1 MKDDEALA
9 RRCQRGDPD
18 AFEALVVRHQRVLFN
33 VALRMLGSYE
43 DARDAT
49 QTAFVKAYQHLGTF
63 DATQRF
69 FSWIYRILKNECLN
83 ILRARRPSEPVP
95 LDWPAAAVPDTLEAA
110 QRQQAVQAAM
120 LALTPEYREVLVLRH
135 FTELSYEEI
144 AGVIGVPVKTVKSR
158 LYTARQRL
166 GELLVDWRVTP

>member
-1 MKDDEALA
+1 EALA

-83 ILRARRPSEPVP
+83 ILRDQRTFEPLKADVAIAE
-95 LDWPAAAVPDTLEAA
+95 PADVVERAE
-110 QRQQAVQAAM
+110 R
-120 LALTPEYREVLVLRH
+120 
-135 FTELSYEEI
+135 
-144 AGVIGVPVKTVKSR
+144 
-158 LYTARQRL
+158 
-166 GELLVDWRVTP
+166 